1 MQFNMND
8 GEIKQLL
15 NARLLL
21 LHLPLPLLLPL
32 HVAFALA
39 HRLFKILLISLLL
52 QGPVDALKSAT
63 IGPLTL
69 LSAVGV
75 NPCPHNLPVCSLCD
89 HELLRD
95 R

>member
-32 HVAFALA
+32 HVTFTLA
-39 HRLFKILLISLLL
+39 RRLFKILLISLLL
-52 QGPVDALKSAT
+52 QGPINALKSAT

-69 LSAVGV
+69 LSAIGM

-89 HELLRD
+89 HKLLRD